1 MTAAARA
8 ATRGI
13 VLCEDKLTERFLRQL
28 LASLGF
34 DTRHRMR
41 FDSAPSG
48 KGAAEAWVR
57 KRYPREVRLL
67 RAKRHQR
74 DLCLVAVRD
83 GDCVGV
89 TKRKLELDHELE
101 LEDLQ
106 PRQAGERI
114 ATPVPTWSIE
124 TWLLALLGDAEL
136 PEDVPGKP
144 ELVRRHGGRER
155 EVVIAAVRAWSEGGA
170 SRSGVPSPRDG
181 ASELERVARP

>member
-1 MTAAARA
+1 
-8 ATRGI
+8 
-13 VLCEDKLTERFLRQL
+13 
-28 LASLGF
+28 
-34 DTRHRMR
+34 DTRHRIR

-48 KGAAEAWVR
+48 TGAAEAWVR

-89 TKRKLELDHELE
+89 IRRKLELDQELQFEELE
-101 LEDLQ
+101 

-114 ATPVPTWSIE
+114 ATPVPSWSIE

-144 ELVRRHGGRER
+144 EFLKRHRGRER
-155 EVVIAAVRAWSEGGA
+155 EAVLVAVR
-170 SRSGVPSPRDG
+170 
-181 ASELERVARP
+181 